1 MFWIVTIFI
10 GALLDILCYKYRK
23 LAHLIFYMETL
34 LAVSEAGLPLK
45 HAIEMPVYVRA
56 FLGVTLLLVLFTG
69 SHIQL
74 IFHMVLFV
82 LSMLVL
88 IPIMYNMT
96 TISVLVSHLI
106 YSLGYIFFCTLMSAT
121 LIYISKLHNKLDTVN
136 VENVKLLDGMHEGLL
151 IISKKEKSTMFCN
164 KPAQK
169 ILNSLLGVKGKL
181 ISKDALQRAV
191 FNGVDINQGTQTGS
205 LSGSGSLKRTPTGCL
220 SLEDIIVLQEDE
232 PK

>member
-23 LAHLIFYMETL
+23 LAHLIFYLETL
-34 LAVSEAGLPLK
+34 LFVSELGLPLK
-45 HAIEMPVYVRA
+45 HVIEVPVYMRA
-56 FLGVTLLLVLFTG
+56 FFGVTVVLVLFTG

-74 IFHMVLFV
+74 IFHMVLMV

-106 YSLGYIFFCTLMSAT
+106 YSLVYVIFCTLISAT

-169 ILNSLLGVKGKL
+169 ILNSLLGVKGKF
-181 ISKDALQRAV
+181 ISKDAL
-191 FNGVDINQGTQTGS
+191 
-205 LSGSGSLKRTPTGCL
+205 
-220 SLEDIIVLQEDE
+220 
-232 PK
+232 